1 MVCRLESRLVGTV
14 VAGVVVGYRRA
25 LRKVCGVVSECE
37 EHAPGNFEAGIGIN
51 QAACHVGGASAV
63 TASHAALTAG
73 ESSAEAAHA
82 LVAFA
87 GDFENQHATG
97 HLSGAVCV
105 EYVNHVALRADVVVA
120 SAHDDMATAFA
131 KCSILTDIILR
142 ATGAV
147 PAVVCCER
155 RGDAALGENLVGLD
169 TFISGDHVDGGTLQV
184 QCGIRMDAV
193 VLCVDRD
200 VATVHIDLPV
210 SVQGVVA
217 FGFHVKL
224 AAIDIDVL
232 LGDKSLA
239 CRCHL
244 DRSGFGRIADAD
256 KVRCIDTVIACVD
269 GDVSAGDFYNAFA
282 FDNILAFVVDFFA
295 FVTFE
300 AVAFLRCNI
309 QRAA

>member
-1 MVCRLESRLVGTV
+1 M
-14 VAGVVVGYRRA
+14 
-25 LRKVCGVVSECE
+25 
-37 EHAPGNFEAGIGIN
+37 
-51 QAACHVGGASAV
+51 
-63 TASHAALTAG
+63 TAG
-73 ESSAEAAHA
+73 ESSAEAAAKASTEAAHA

-97 HLSGAVCV
+97 HLSGAVRV

-120 SAHDDMATAFA
+120 SAHDDMAAAFA

-224 AAIDIDVL
+224 AAIDIDIL

-244 DRSGFGRIADAD
+244 DRRGFGGIADAD
-256 KVRCIDTVIACVD
+256 KVRGIDTVIACVD

-282 FDNILAFVVDFFA
+282 FDDILAFVVDFFA

-300 AVAFLRCNI
+300 AVAFLCGNV